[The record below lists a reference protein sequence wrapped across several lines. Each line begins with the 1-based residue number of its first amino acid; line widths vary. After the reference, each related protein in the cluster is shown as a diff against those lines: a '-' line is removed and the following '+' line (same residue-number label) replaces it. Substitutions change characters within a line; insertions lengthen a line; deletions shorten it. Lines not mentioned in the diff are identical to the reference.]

1 MSIAVRPHLSDVH
14 RHLRFLGCVER
25 LLASRPIPKRGRLTD
40 TEVVMRT
47 SAAASNHGSAEFGRP
62 AHASTEASA
71 WTAFWQEQDSE
82 SRCLRSAPGQ
92 LHDLLSDHWNSFA
105 ANLPPGTKVL
115 DIGCGSGIVG
125 RSLVRAQPSLH
136 VVGIDAARVRAVPSC
151 PNVKILTEIAIEALP
166 FVDKCCGAAAS
177 QFGFEYSDTSA
188 AAKELARVLNP
199 GARFSFIIHH
209 SASPIV
215 LGDHLHGK
223 ALRAALSD
231 DVRGPFLAGDAAA
244 LSETLTRLQRQF
256 PDETTLWLLARGL
269 LERIAGTLQ
278 QRHRLWN
285 AVKEALAPDLILS
298 DALKASCVAPAEIE
312 GWLTPLG
319 QAFDVDRPSI
329 LQIHGQ
335 PLAWKIEG
343 RRKIR

>member
-14 RHLRFLGCVER
+14 RHLPFLGCVDR
-25 LLASRPIPKRGRLTD
+25 LLASRRIPKLGRLTD
-40 TEVVMRT
+40 TDVVMRT
-47 SAAASNHGSAEFGRP
+47 SAAVSTHGSAKFGLP
-62 AHASTEASA
+62 SHASTEVSA

-82 SRCLRSAPGQ
+82 SRCLRSASGQ
-92 LHDLLSDHWNSFA
+92 LRDLLSDHWNGFA
-105 ANLPPGTKVL
+105 AGLPHGTKVL

-136 VVGIDAARVRAVPSC
+136 VVGIDAARVRATSAC
-151 PNVKILTEIAIEALP
+151 PNVKILPEIAIEALP
-166 FVDKCCGAAAS
+166 FVDKCFDAAVS
-177 QFGFEYSDTSA
+177 QFGYEYSDTNA
-188 AAKELARVLNP
+188 AAKELVRVLNP
-199 GARFSFIIHH
+199 GARISFIVHH

-215 LGDHLHGK
+215 LGDRLHGK

-256 PDETTLWLLARGL
+256 PDETTLWPLARGL
-269 LERIAGTLQ
+269 LERIADGLQ
-278 QRHRLWN
+278 QRHRLWS

>member
-1 MSIAVRPHLSDVH
+1 
-14 RHLRFLGCVER
+14 
-25 LLASRPIPKRGRLTD
+25 
-40 TEVVMRT
+40 MRT
-47 SAAASNHGSAEFGRP
+47 SSAVSNHGSAEFGRP
-62 AHASTEASA
+62 AHASTKASA
-71 WTAFWQEQDSE
+71 WTAFWQEQNSE
-82 SRCLRSAPGQ
+82 SRCLRSAPDQ

-105 ANLPPGTKVL
+105 ASLPPRTKVL

-136 VVGIDAARVRAVPSC
+136 VVGIDSARVRATPSC
-151 PNVKILTEIAIEALP
+151 PNVKILPEIAIEALP
-166 FVDKCCGAAAS
+166 FVDKCCDAAVS
-177 QFGFEYSDTSA
+177 QFGFEYSDPSA

-199 GARFSFIIHH
+199 GARISFIIHH
-209 SASPIV
+209 AASPIV
-215 LGDHLHGK
+215 LGDRLHGK

-231 DVRGPFLAGDAAA
+231 DLRGTFLAGEAAA

-256 PDETTLWLLARGL
+256 PDETTLRLLARGL
-269 LERIAGTLQ
+269 LERIAGSLQ

-285 AVKEALAPDLILS
+285 VVKEALAPDLILC
-298 DALKASCVAPAEIE
+298 DALKASCVASSEIE
-312 GWLTPLG
+312 AWLIPLHR
-319 QAFDVDRPSI
+319 AFDVDRPSI